1 MADVVTRMRDRSPSP
16 ILLAVLA
23 ILLPVPAHA
32 AGLGAFGVGLVAP
45 LGMLVHLA
53 GLLVLGLWLAAEGGR
68 ASGQGVAVAL
78 AAAVLFA
85 VLAAFGIRI
94 PYVGLVLEGS
104 LVVFGGLVALAMTL
118 PAALAI
124 VLAAVAGAAHG
135 VALAGWA
142 GVPTNPWLFWPGLAC
157 GGLLLSCAGI
167 GLATALPQVAGPTA
181 VRVTG
186 ALAAILGVLMLLGVV

>member
-1 MADVVTRMRDRSPSP
+1 MRDRSLP
-16 ILLAVLA
+16 V
-23 ILLPVPAHA
+23 LLPAALATLLPLPAQA
-32 AGLGAFGVGLVAP
+32 AALGAFGAGLVAP
-45 LGMLVHLA
+45 VGMLVHLV

-68 ASGQGVAVAL
+68 AAGQGVAVAL

-94 PYVGLVLEGS
+94 PHVGLVLEGS

-142 GVPTNPWLFWPGLAC
+142 GVPTSPWLFWPGLAC
-157 GGLLLSCAGI
+157 GGLLLGCAGI
-167 GLATALPQVAGPTA
+167 GSATALPQVSGPAA
-181 VRVTG
+181 VRFAG
-186 ALAAILGVLMLLGVV
+186 ALAAVLGVLLLLGVV